1 MRIFLKNYFASILT
15 LVFCYI
21 HDVKAAEYLPAT
33 FKTEAM
39 VKENG
44 KQILIRSCAAFL
56 LRGSQDLN
64 IIIYFYS
71 FELTDAQIKML
82 STAKYNTLRSVANVQ
97 FTMNDDYS
105 KLTYFGL
112 GTTSIVAQ
120 VIERVGSKDHT
131 TTFKVDK
138 KHVKMKSKGKRLA
151 QLGIGSKEYLQE
163 WDFNIDIPLFHEHF

>member
-1 MRIFLKNYFASILT
+1 MRNFLKNYFVLILT

-33 FKTEAM
+33 FKTDAT

-71 FELTDAQIKML
+71 FELSDAQIKML
-82 STAKYNTLRSVANVQ
+82 STAKYNTLPSVANVQ
-97 FTMNDDYS
+97 FTVNNDYS
-105 KLTYFGL
+105 ELIVFGL
-112 GTTSIVAQ
+112 GTTSLV
-120 VIERVGSKDHT
+120 VSRNERVGSKDHT

-138 KHVKMKSKGKRLA
+138 KHVKMKSKGKRLGHF
-151 QLGIGSKEYLQE
+151 QIGGKEYLQE